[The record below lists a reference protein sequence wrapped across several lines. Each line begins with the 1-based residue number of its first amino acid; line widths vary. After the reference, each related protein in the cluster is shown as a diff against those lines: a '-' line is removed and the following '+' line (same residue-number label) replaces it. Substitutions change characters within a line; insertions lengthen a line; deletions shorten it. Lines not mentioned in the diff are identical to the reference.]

1 MATVF
6 MVKNRTPH
14 DKKPFF
20 PDKEPEFTAIPKE
33 CVLSLT
39 KQYYTITPFPDQ
51 DKKGYSCLRKLSLII
66 NKEPRKCTVE
76 PFNPTLP
83 PTDHWAYNS

>member
-6 MVKNRTPH
+6 VVKNRAPH

-20 PDKEPEFTAIPKE
+20 PDKEPEFTAIYKE
-33 CVLSLT
+33 YILLLT

-51 DKKGYSCLRKLSLII
+51 DKKGYSCLRIF
-66 NKEPRKCTVE
+66 EPV
-76 PFNPTLP
+76 NDDLP
-83 PTDHWAYNS
+83 V